1 MPALPLH
8 SSGLRHSSETD
19 KPPKEAVNAQPL
31 PSTTVPVDERI
42 ALLRPLAE
50 SGRADAMLALG
61 RALLDCRLVAHAS
74 DEAIRDRQI
83 DGLLK
88 AQQMN
93 PNALNDDVLKTM
105 IDGTTRRYIALRDH
119 CTNVDPAE
127 ISSWLEWID
136 RAAEAGDLM
145 AAFDYVTL
153 AVGAE
158 SSLEGEKPTVSL
170 EEVARRKARGSEL
183 LRDLL
188 DRGECDVLPTLV
200 GAYAG
205 AVASPLA
212 VESEPDP
219 AKAYAF
225 MQALLLWRSE
235 IASSEDGDWLQEYL
249 LELAQKLD
257 PAQIAASTM
266 KGRAIYEQYCRG
278 RSHNG
283 E

>member
-61 RALLDCRLVAHAS
+61 RALLDCRVVGHGS
-74 DEAIRDRQI
+74 DETIRNRQI
-83 DGLLK
+83 DRLLK
-88 AQQMN
+88 AQQSL
-93 PNALNDDVLKTM
+93 PNSINDEQLRWMVDVA
-105 IDGTTRRYIALRDH
+105 TRRYVNMRNQCAD
-119 CTNVDPAE
+119 VDPDE
-127 ISSWLEWID
+127 IPSWLDWID
-136 RAAEAGDLM
+136 RAAATGDLM

-153 AVGAE
+153 AINTE
-158 SSLEGEKPTVSL
+158 SLDGEVVTISPD
-170 EEVARRKARGSEL
+170 EIARRKARGSEFLWNL
-183 LRDLL
+183 LE
-188 DRGECDVLPTLV
+188 RGDCDVLPTIV
-200 GAYAG
+200 GAYLDA
-205 AVASPLA
+205 AIAPVAIDI
-212 VESEPDP
+212 EPDP

-225 MQALLLWRSE
+225 MRALVLWRSE
-235 IASSEDGDWLQEYL
+235 IPVSDDDADWQQGLS
-249 LELAQKLD
+249 ELAQKLD